1 MNEEEVM
8 HPRRAL
14 FVVLGTLPLVLLLSS
29 PAAAT
34 GPPAA
39 ATGSFTQVS
48 FTSSDERVVGAVF
61 MFDFTETDVLTG
73 TLTGT
78 SVLEGSCVVRPT
90 GTASCQALETFT
102 GTVDGR
108 SGTAEFWNVFEVD
121 GATGSFSGRFTA
133 LGGTGDLASLQ
144 GQGTFEGTGT
154 TGTYALRITFAP

>member
-1 MNEEEVM
+1 MYS
-8 HPRRAL
+8 RRAR
-14 FVVLGTLPLVLLLSS
+14 FVVLGALPLILLLSS

-34 GPPAA
+34 GPPAD
-39 ATGSFTQVS
+39 ATGSFTQVG
-48 FTSSDERVVGAVF
+48 FTPSNERVVGGVF

-78 SVLEGSCVVRPT
+78 SVVEGSCVVRPT
-90 GTASCQALETFT
+90 GTASCQGLETFT

-144 GQGTFEGTGT
+144 GHGTFEGTGT
-154 TGTYALRITFAP
+154 IGTYALRITFAP